1 MNAKILEAAFQLF
14 NFLVLAWL
22 LVRFGKQPIR
32 AMLEAKSLE
41 VSAAIRQGEE
51 SKRLSEMALA
61 ESLTR
66 EEAAR
71 VEVVEIAQRAEAMGK
86 DLKKEIEG
94 SLQREAERIRQN
106 TREAILLETRLAVAE
121 LRQETI
127 AQAFEQ
133 AEGKLSNLD
142 EETHSR
148 LLLDFAR
155 KAGK

>member
-1 MNAKILEAAFQLF
+1 MNEKILEAAFQLF

-22 LVRFGKQPIR
+22 LVRFGKPPIR

-41 VSAAIRQGEE
+41 VAANIRQGEE
-51 SKRLSEMALA
+51 SRKTSEMALA
-61 ESLTR
+61 EAKNR
-66 EEAAR
+66 EEAAM
-71 VEVVEIAQRAEAMGK
+71 VEVVEIARRAETMGK
-86 DLKKEIEG
+86 DLKKEIEA
-94 SLQREAERIRQN
+94 SLQQEAERIRQN

-127 AQAFEQ
+127 AKAFGQ
-133 AEGKLSNLD
+133 AEERLSNLD

-155 KAGK
+155 KAGQ